1 MTRRATTFRIDEVA
15 REGLSLLSRLSG
27 RSSNPLVN
35 EAIKELVAKRGLE
48 IESDLEATLADLRAY
63 RQRDANFDAA
73 ITGAAET
80 EASVMNDPAEGE
92 VVTKT
97 GPLQARLRGLLN
109 G

>member
-1 MTRRATTFRIDEVA
+1 M
-15 REGLSLLSRLSG
+15 SRLSG
-27 RSSNPLVN
+27 RSSNQLVN